1 VTTHAWSGTVTGED
15 IAESLATKLGL
26 EGRVLPS
33 FEPEETRVRKL
44 VDVLVGH
51 YPQGDNVTR
60 WIFLDGLDR
69 PGVNDSARDFA
80 RRLISLVD
88 EGELPNTRLVVT
100 GLDIL
105 GLDLSHGIQHE
116 EIPSIDRAQV
126 KAFLTDVAAHLQ
138 READEATIDA
148 LVAEVL
154 GDEDGL
160 LDLREV
166 EDALVGLVRATWG
179 PNDVGNVGHGA

>member
-1 VTTHAWSGTVTGED
+1 MTG
-15 IAESLATKLGL
+15 S
-26 EGRVLPS
+26 
-33 FEPEETRVRKL
+33 
-44 VDVLVGH
+44 
-51 YPQGDNVTR
+51 
-60 WIFLDGLDR
+60 DR

-126 KAFLTDVAAHLQ
+126 KAFLTTSPHLQ

-166 EDALVGLVRATWG
+166 EM
-179 PNDVGNVGHGA
+179 H

>member
-1 VTTHAWSGTVTGED
+1 M
-15 IAESLATKLGL
+15 
-26 EGRVLPS
+26 
-33 FEPEETRVRKL
+33 
-44 VDVLVGH
+44 
-51 YPQGDNVTR
+51 TR

-80 RRLISLVD
+80 PSIDCSLVD

-116 EIPSIDRAQV
+116 EPSIDRAQV
-126 KAFLTDVAAHLQ
+126 KAFIDVAAHLQ

-154 GDEDGL
+154 AMKTACWTCGGG
-160 LDLREV
+160 
-166 EDALVGLVRATWG
+166 DALVGLVRATWG
-179 PNDVGNVGHGA
+179 PNGWE